1 MAKPTRYTFDIP
13 NPKAGFAIRVV
24 AERLYSDTDR
34 AWSLIVQDP
43 NGHTVGESKVMT
55 GPFTRWVQMH
65 NPEVSHT
72 HRQQGY
78 GLALYLAGALLA
90 KKLRKKGVEAC
101 ASFLTE
107 HSFRLWTLMWEHRL
121 ARCDTE
127 PEEQDYYLTGDH
139 EAPQF
144 YAPCYLHAV
153 DVEKA
158 IKKWMVGT
166 T

>member
-1 MAKPTRYTFDIP
+1 MSRSRYTFDIP

-24 AERLYSDTDR
+24 AEKTYRDTDR
-34 AWSLIVQDP
+34 RWSLEVYDRD
-43 NGHTVGESKVMT
+43 GSVVGESAFFIT
-55 GPFTRWVQMH
+55 PFSAWAQMH
-65 NPEVSHT
+65 SPEVRERARSK
-72 HRQQGY
+72 GF

-90 KKLRKKGVEAC
+90 KKLKKKGIEAC

-127 PEEQDYYLTGDH
+127 PEEHDYYLTGDH

-144 YAPCYLHAV
+144 YAPCYLHAAA
-153 DVEKA
+153 VENA
-158 IKKWMVGT
+158 IKRWAST
-166 T
+166 